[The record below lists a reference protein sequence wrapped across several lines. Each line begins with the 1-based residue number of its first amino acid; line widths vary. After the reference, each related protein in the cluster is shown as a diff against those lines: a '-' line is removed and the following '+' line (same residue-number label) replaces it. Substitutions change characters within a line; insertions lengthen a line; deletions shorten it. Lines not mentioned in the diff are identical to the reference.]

1 VKYNLVQQILKS
13 EPVYPI
19 PDSAHTIPRANGWRN
34 TAVGFSKLLEYG
46 YYSSGNISI
55 VRDNVNGSNYE
66 VRYSYDKL
74 SRLTASACRR

>member
-1 VKYNLVQQILKS
+1 M
-13 EPVYPI
+13 
-19 PDSAHTIPRANGWRN
+19 DGRN
-34 TAVGFSKLLEYG
+34 TAAGFSQLLEYG

-74 SRLTASACRR
+74 LEADGGILSDEYFWSWAIIM